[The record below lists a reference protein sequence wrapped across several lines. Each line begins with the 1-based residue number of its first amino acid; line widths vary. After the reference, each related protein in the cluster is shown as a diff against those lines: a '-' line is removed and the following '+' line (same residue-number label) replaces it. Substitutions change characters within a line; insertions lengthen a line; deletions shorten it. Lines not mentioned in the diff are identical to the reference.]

1 MKLKAWTLVA
11 VAGSALVL
19 AGCGSSVKLDET
31 PVETRTPTPSATA
44 PSGAAAPV
52 KPVDVTQA
60 GVPSGGPQGAG
71 VSVFFD
77 YDSFSI
83 KDQYQSTIDAH
94 ARFLKANPSKRVS
107 LEGHADERGSREYNL
122 ALGQK
127 RSDSVRRALN
137 LLGVPDAQTEAVSFG
152 EEKPKAQGSNETA
165 WAENRRSDFSY
176 KN

>member
-1 MKLKAWTLVA
+1 VY
-11 VAGSALVL
+11 
-19 AGCGSSVKLDET
+19 
-31 PVETRTPTPSATA
+31 
-44 PSGAAAPV
+44 
-52 KPVDVTQA
+52 
-60 GVPSGGPQGAG
+60 
-71 VSVFFD
+71 FD
-77 YDSFSI
+77 YDSFAI

-94 ARFLKANPSKRVS
+94 ARFLKANPNKRVS

-127 RSDSVRRALN
+127 RSDSVRRALS
-137 LLGVPDAQTEAVSFG
+137 LLGVSDAQTEAVSFG